1 MADHRN
7 DDDKKWE
14 IPKKYR
20 LSLDISDEEA
30 TELLRLSNEQQQAWA
45 TDAAT
50 PFAMHNPRS
59 LMRAKAW
66 NTIEALE
73 SQENLDDVQAEIL
86 AENFALIGRYDLA
99 AQATR
104 ANRELYEKYWAA
116 MFLEDEAW
124 CNHGPKNTYIKE
136 YVFSI
141 KHGQEMP
148 LLACSV
154 CRTWNI
160 ADAPDTL
167 KTASTQRASV
177 RDATQGLNQSQVKDF
192 LNSTIGVR

>member
-1 MADHRN
+1 MADHK
-7 DDDKKWE
+7 DDEKKWE

-73 SQENLDDVQAEIL
+73 GQKNLDDIQAETL

-104 ANRELYEKYWAA
+104 ANREEYETTWDAVFRDDA
-116 MFLEDEAW
+116 ED
-124 CNHGPKNTYIKE
+124 CPHPVKHKYIKA

-141 KHGQEMP
+141 KHGTEVP
-148 LLACSV
+148 LVKCNV
-154 CRTWNI
+154 CRFENVQEP
-160 ADAPDTL
+160 ASELRA
-167 KTASTQRASV
+167 ASTKRASI
-177 RDATQGLNQSQVKDF
+177 RDAVSGMSMQDVKQF
-192 LNSTIGVR
+192 LEENVNKS